1 MTKRVVIAGILG
13 GLTMFVWL
21 FVAHEFLPL
30 GELGVQEIA
39 NEGPVLSAMQ
49 SSIPQAGLYLFPGFG
64 LGPNPTSTQRH
75 AAMPAYMKKYEQS
88 PHGILVYHP
97 ASGAF
102 NFGGALAKE
111 GAINLLEG
119 LLAAWLLSFAAARKP
134 YSARAGF
141 VVILGVLAAITT
153 NLEYWNW
160 YDFPGNYVAG
170 YMVTQIIGFTL
181 VGLVVAT
188 FVKTEV
194 AVGS

>member
-1 MTKRVVIAGILG
+1 MAKRVIIAGILG

-21 FVAHEFLPL
+21 FVAHTFLPL
-30 GELGVQEIA
+30 GEMGVREIP

-49 SSIPQAGLYLFPGFG
+49 SSIPQPGLYLFPGFG
-64 LGPNPTSTQRH
+64 LGPNPTSAQRN
-75 AAMPAYMKKYEQS
+75 AAMPGYMKKYAQS

-97 ASGAF
+97 PSGAF
-102 NFGGALAKE
+102 NFGAALARE
-111 GAINLLEG
+111 GTINLLEG
-119 LLAAWLLSFAAARKP
+119 LLAAWLLSWAAAGRA

-141 VVILGVLAAITT
+141 VVILGALASVTT

-181 VGLVVAT
+181 VGLVVAA
-188 FVKTEV
+188 FVKSEV
-194 AVGS
+194 VPRS

>member
-1 MTKRVVIAGILG
+1 MAKRVMIAGILG

-39 NEGPVLSAMQ
+39 NEGPLLSAMQ

-64 LGPNPTSTQRH
+64 LGPNPTMQQRN

-102 NFGGALAKE
+102 NFGVALAKE
-111 GAINLLEG
+111 GALNLLEAF
-119 LLAAWLLSFAAARKP
+119 LAAWLLSLAAAGKA

-141 VVILGVLAAITT
+141 VVILGVLAAVTT

-181 VGLVVAT
+181 VGLVVAA
-188 FVKTEV
+188 FVKSE
-194 AVGS
+194 AASGS

>member
-1 MTKRVVIAGILG
+1 MAKRVVIGGILG

-21 FVAHEFLPL
+21 FVAHDFLPL

-39 NEGPVLSAMQ
+39 NDGPVLTAMQ
-49 SSIPQAGLYLFPGFG
+49 AAIPQAGLYLFPGMG
-64 LGPNPTSTQRH
+64 LGPNPTMQQRN

-102 NFGGALAKE
+102 NFGAALARE

-119 LLAAWLLSFAAARKP
+119 LLAAWLLSLAAAGKT

-141 VVILGVLAAITT
+141 VVILGALAAVTT

-160 YDFPGNYVAG
+160 YDFPGDYVAG

-181 VGLVVAT
+181 VGLVVAA
-188 FVKTEV
+188 FVKSEV
-194 AVGS
+194 APGS